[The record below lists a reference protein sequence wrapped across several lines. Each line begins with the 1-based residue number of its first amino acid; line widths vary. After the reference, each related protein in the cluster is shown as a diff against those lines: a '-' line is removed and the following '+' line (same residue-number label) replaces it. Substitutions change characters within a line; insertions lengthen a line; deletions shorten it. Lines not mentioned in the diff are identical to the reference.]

1 MMGLLPEDCC
11 RKRNAR
17 DVMVTGGVT
26 DGCSD
31 SEYHTSKSPLEN
43 EFKEYSGGTI

>member
-1 MMGLLPEDCC
+1 MGLLPPVDCC
-11 RKRNAR
+11 SIKNAKV
-17 DVMVTGGVT
+17 VMFT

-31 SEYHTSKSPLEN
+31 SEYHTSKSSFGN